1 MQIIKLDATESTNL
15 YLKNLISNVHLDDYA
30 AVISQFQTNGRGQFG
45 TKWDS
50 DAGKNLLI
58 SVLRKDIDFNIE
70 EQFYINM
77 RVTLAVYMTLKY
89 FNIPKLSIKWP
100 NDILSCD
107 KKISGVLIEFIIKN
121 KIIRHTIIGLGLNV
135 NQIFFQNLPNATSM
149 KLVLNKS
156 ICLDKLRIKFL
167 KKLKYYFS
175 LKNNQDI
182 SIIYHKLLY
191 KNGEICS
198 FKTKGGYLL
207 KGQINGV
214 SYDGKLKIL
223 LNGSIKEFELK
234 SIQMIY

>member
-121 KIIRHTIIGLGLNV
+121 NIIRHTIIGLGLNV

-198 FKTKGGYLL
+198 FKTKGGSLL

>member
-121 KIIRHTIIGLGLNV
+121 KKIRHTIIGLGLNV

-156 ICLDKLRIKFL
+156 TCLDKLRIKFL

-234 SIQMIY
+234 SIQMIN

>member
-45 TKWDS
+45 SKWDS
-50 DAGKNLLI
+50 DVGKNLLI
-58 SVLRKDIDFNIE
+58 SVLRKDIDFDIE

-149 KLVLNKS
+149 KLILNKS
-156 ICLDKLRIKFL
+156 TCLDKLRIKFIE
-167 KKLKYYFS
+167 KLKYYFS

-191 KNGEICS
+191 KNGEICN
-198 FKTKGGYLL
+198 FKTKDGSLI

>member
-45 TKWDS
+45 AKWDS
-50 DAGKNLLI
+50 DVGKNLLI
-58 SVLRKDIDFNIE
+58 SVLRKDIDYNIE

-107 KKISGVLIEFIIKN
+107 KKISGVLIELIIKN

-149 KLVLNKS
+149 KLILNKS
-156 ICLDKLRIKFL
+156 TCLDKLRIKFL

-234 SIQMIY
+234 SIQMIN

>member
-45 TKWDS
+45 AKWDS
-50 DAGKNLLI
+50 DFGKNLLI
-58 SVLRKDIDFNIE
+58 SVLRKDIDYNIE

-107 KKISGVLIEFIIKN
+107 KKISGVLIELIIKN

-149 KLVLNKS
+149 KLILNKS
-156 ICLDKLRIKFL
+156 TCLDKLRIKFL

-182 SIIYHKLLY
+182 SVIYHKLLY

-198 FKTKGGYLL
+198 FKTKGGSLL

>member
-45 TKWDS
+45 AKWDS
-50 DAGKNLLI
+50 DVGKNLLI
-58 SVLRKDIDFNIE
+58 SVLRKDIDYNIE

-107 KKISGVLIEFIIKN
+107 KKISGVLIELIIKN

-149 KLVLNKS
+149 KLILNKS
-156 ICLDKLRIKFL
+156 TCLDKLRIKFL

-182 SIIYHKLLY
+182 SVIYHKLLY

-198 FKTKGGYLL
+198 FKTKDGSLL

>member
-1 MQIIKLDATESTNL
+1 
-15 YLKNLISNVHLDDYA
+15 
-30 AVISQFQTNGRGQFG
+30 
-45 TKWDS
+45 
-50 DAGKNLLI
+50 
-58 SVLRKDIDFNIE
+58 
-70 EQFYINM
+70 
-77 RVTLAVYMTLKY
+77 
-89 FNIPKLSIKWP
+89 
-100 NDILSCD
+100 
-107 KKISGVLIEFIIKN
+107 LIEFIIKN

>member
-45 TKWDS
+45 AKWDS
-50 DAGKNLLI
+50 DFGKNLLI
-58 SVLRKDIDFNIE
+58 SVLRKDIDFDIK

-77 RVTLAVYMTLKY
+77 RVTIAVYMTLKY

-121 KIIRHTIIGLGLNV
+121 KKIRHTIIGLGLNV

-156 ICLDKLRIKFL
+156 TCLDKLRIKFL
-167 KKLKYYFS
+167 KELKYYFS

-207 KGQINGV
+207 KGQISGV

-234 SIQMIY
+234 SIQMIN

>member
-45 TKWDS
+45 AKWDS
-50 DAGKNLLI
+50 DVGKNLLI
-58 SVLRKDIDFNIE
+58 SVLRKDIDYNIE

-121 KIIRHTIIGLGLNV
+121 KFIRHAIIGLGLNV
-135 NQIFFQNLPNATSM
+135 NQVFFENLPNATSM
-149 KLVLNKS
+149 KLILNKS
-156 ICLDKLRIKFL
+156 TCLDKLSIKFL

-182 SIIYHKLLY
+182 SVIYHKLLY

-198 FKTKGGYLL
+198 FKTKGGSLL

>member
-149 KLVLNKS
+149 KLILNKS
-156 ICLDKLRIKFL
+156 TCLDKLRIKFL

>member
-156 ICLDKLRIKFL
+156 TCLDKLRIKFL

>member
-156 ICLDKLRIKFL
+156 TCLDKLRIKFL

-234 SIQMIY
+234 SIQMIN

>member
-45 TKWDS
+45 AKWDS
-50 DAGKNLLI
+50 DVGKNLLI
-58 SVLRKDIDFNIE
+58 SVLRKDIDYNIE

-107 KKISGVLIEFIIKN
+107 KKISGVLIELIIKN

-149 KLVLNKS
+149 KLILNKS
-156 ICLDKLRIKFL
+156 TCLDKLRIKFL

-182 SIIYHKLLY
+182 SVIYHKLLY

-198 FKTKGGYLL
+198 FKTKGGSLL

>member
-45 TKWDS
+45 AKWDS
-50 DAGKNLLI
+50 DVGKNLLI
-58 SVLRKDIDFNIE
+58 SVLRKDIDYNIE

-107 KKISGVLIEFIIKN
+107 KKISGVLIELIIKN

-149 KLVLNKS
+149 KLILNKS
-156 ICLDKLRIKFL
+156 TCLDKLRIKFL

-198 FKTKGGYLL
+198 FKTKGGSLL

>member
-149 KLVLNKS
+149 KLILNKS
-156 ICLDKLRIKFL
+156 TCLEKLRIKFL

>member
-107 KKISGVLIEFIIKN
+107 KKISGVLIELIIKN

-149 KLVLNKS
+149 KLILNKS
-156 ICLDKLRIKFL
+156 TCLDKLRIKFL

-182 SIIYHKLLY
+182 SVIYHKLLY

-198 FKTKGGYLL
+198 FKTKGGSLL

>member
-45 TKWDS
+45 AKWDS
-50 DAGKNLLI
+50 DVGKNLLI
-58 SVLRKDIDFNIE
+58 SVLRKDIDYNIE

-121 KIIRHTIIGLGLNV
+121 KFIRHAIIGLGLNV
-135 NQIFFQNLPNATSM
+135 NQVFFENLPNATSM
-149 KLVLNKS
+149 KLILNKS
-156 ICLDKLRIKFL
+156 TCLDKLRIKFL

-182 SIIYHKLLY
+182 SVIYHKLLY

-198 FKTKGGYLL
+198 FKTKGGSLL